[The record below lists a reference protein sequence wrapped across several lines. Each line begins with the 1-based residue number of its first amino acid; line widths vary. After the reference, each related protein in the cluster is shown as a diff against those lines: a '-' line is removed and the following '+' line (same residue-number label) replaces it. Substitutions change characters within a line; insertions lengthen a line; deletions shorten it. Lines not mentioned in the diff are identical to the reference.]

1 MLVRLTGLPRR
12 VETRPLTQRARRSP
26 SRRQAPRVRSEA
38 GGPVRWQPPM
48 AGPERGRTRERRR
61 GVRVRH
67 ASRRSRPS
75 RVARPGVRGRA
86 GTGQLA
92 HSARTA
98 RTRVMVRRPPR
109 RASRSRT
116 PTVGLGSIGS
126 LVRGG
131 PPMHDRP
138 RARTAVALTRGLLSR
153 PAGQRPAPA
162 PRGGCGLRADRR
174 RRPGSTAS
182 ARTAGRLLPAR
193 VGRTALSRDAAATRP
208 HRLAAR
214 HRDGRE
220 PPGGKDRA
228 HGAARLAGRRWS
240 GPTTLA
246 VKRAGN

>member
-98 RTRVMVRRPPR
+98 RTRVTVVDRLVARAGLERRPSAWAASGVWSGAGHRCTTARGLGPRSRSPGGCSAVRQASGRLRLQGAGAAFGPTGDGGPAAR
-109 RASRSRT
+109 RAPGQPVDCCRLEWAEQRSA
-116 PTVGLGSIGS
+116 G
-126 LVRGG
+126 
-131 PPMHDRP
+131 
-138 RARTAVALTRGLLSR
+138 TRR
-153 PAGQRPAPA
+153 
-162 PRGGCGLRADRR
+162 LRAHIVWQHA
-174 RRPGSTAS
+174 TA
-182 ARTAGRLLPAR
+182 TAGSRRAGKTGRTGRRGWR
-193 VGRTALSRDAAATRP
+193 VG
-208 HRLAAR
+208 
-214 HRDGRE
+214 G
-220 PPGGKDRA
+220 
-228 HGAARLAGRRWS
+228 GAALRPS
-240 GPTTLA
+240 P
-246 VKRAGN
+246 